1 MLVEV
6 YDLSALAAEMLYLSI
21 GWATQGASLFWYHVQ
36 DAVVKDCVSTSM
48 HKPFYSGVL
57 QFCGKENQRPG
68 TARGGSEAHEGPT
81 THCPFRDYWMGNLS
95 P

>member
-36 DAVVKDCVSTSM
+36 DAVVKFVSALPRTNLVIQGFCNSVEKKTSNLAEGM
-48 HKPFYSGVL
+48 RLG
-57 QFCGKENQRPG
+57 GADEN
-68 TARGGSEAHEGPT
+68 ST
-81 THCPFRDYWMGNLS
+81 THCPFRDY
-95 P
+95 